1 MCGIIGYVGER
12 KAKDI
17 LLDSLALLEYRGYD
31 SAGIALSHDE
41 RMSVIKCAGRVS
53 DLIDKCNGMNTS
65 EEQSMFDSICGIGHT
80 RWATHGN
87 VSDNNAHPHMVGDVV
102 LVHNGIVENY
112 KELIEEFHLNEGLKS
127 QTDTEVVAALLNLY
141 YQVEN
146 NPKAAIYKTVEKL
159 KGTFAFVI
167 MFKDKPG
174 KIYSIR
180 NVSPIVATQFDWG
193 CMLASDV
200 SALCS
205 YTNKYFVLPEYSLLV
220 LTKDT
225 LHIEDKE
232 GNEVT
237 PDYLTM
243 DWDKNASDKG
253 GYPFYME
260 KEIMEQPDV
269 IENCIKNRIVDGM
282 PDFSGD
288 GIDDEFFNKFD
299 RICIVAC
306 GTAMH
311 AGLVFQSLAI
321 NKLRM
326 PVDVWMASE
335 FIYSNPIITESTL
348 IVAISQSGET
358 IDTLEALK
366 YAKANGAVSL
376 SIINVQGSAIAY
388 ESDYVLYTN
397 AGPEIAVAST
407 KAYTTQLAV
416 LYLLVAK
423 IAAVK
428 NIWSES
434 EVKYFLNNLMKVPE
448 LISAVLDNKVDI
460 HKAARIILDADDL
473 FMIGR
478 GLDYSI
484 LREGSLKLKEVS
496 YIHSESYAA
505 GELKHG
511 PIALITDKTPV
522 VAVMTQEKL
531 LLKELSNIREVK
543 SRGAGIMIF
552 AKESFVPV
560 LKDEFNVIPLPNADD
575 DFMTFPAS
583 VALQILAYFVSS
595 DKGFDVDKPRNLA
608 KVVTVE

>member
-1 MCGIIGYVGER
+1 MKFKDYYKILELESSKVTVDEIKSAYRKQAKKYHPDVNVGNKLAEEKIKDVNEAYRILSNPTLKRKYDRTWNYQVGSKRKKANRKTSGEVAGEFFGMFFGNNEIKEEIAQSQIPPVKGENIETEINISIEDGFYGAEKKIVLKDIDGKDKTITLKLPQGVQNGER
-12 KAKDI
+12 MRFIGQGKQGKHGGKNGDLYIKINIEDGKKFKLSNDDLYTVVPISPWEAALGTKAKVN
-17 LLDSLALLEYRGYD
+17 S
-31 SAGIALSHDE
+31 
-41 RMSVIKCAGRVS
+41 
-53 DLIDKCNGMNTS
+53 IDDTKTA
-65 EEQSMFDSICGIGHT
+65 IYI
-80 RWATHGN
+80 
-87 VSDNNAHPHMVGDVV
+87 P
-102 LVHNGIVENY
+102 NGI
-112 KELIEEFHLNEGLKS
+112 
-127 QTDTEVVAALLNLY
+127 
-141 YQVEN
+141 
-146 NPKAAIYKTVEKL
+146 
-159 KGTFAFVI
+159 
-167 MFKDKPG
+167 
-174 KIYSIR
+174 
-180 NVSPIVATQFDWG
+180 
-193 CMLASDV
+193 
-200 SALCS
+200 
-205 YTNKYFVLPEYSLLV
+205 
-220 LTKDT
+220 
-225 LHIEDKE
+225 
-232 GNEVT
+232 
-237 PDYLTM
+237 
-243 DWDKNASDKG
+243 
-253 GYPFYME
+253 
-260 KEIMEQPDV
+260 
-269 IENCIKNRIVDGM
+269 
-282 PDFSGD
+282 
-288 GIDDEFFNKFD
+288 
-299 RICIVAC
+299 
-306 GTAMH
+306 
-311 AGLVFQSLAI
+311 
-321 NKLRM
+321 
-326 PVDVWMASE
+326 
-335 FIYSNPIITESTL
+335 
-348 IVAISQSGET
+348 QSGET